1 MRKGSICELLKLL
14 SFLMSF
20 RNMHRRHLN
29 LGSYTRLSC
38 WLPYKLSSWNYFID
52 DRYMLEGN
60 ALWLL
65 YASVFFPIVLVTRY
79 LDVYTNLVKECP
91 DYFHGDWLHCGHLC
105 VVHRWCWVGIEVLFS
120 HACIAYMSSVTRT
133 FRFFLSSGV
142 KSMIE
147 APPCTYS
154 PAQPIRNEGSSNH
167 GTSPQKK
174 NPWNMHASIKP
185 SK

>member
-1 MRKGSICELLKLL
+1 
-14 SFLMSF
+14 
-20 RNMHRRHLN
+20 MHRRHLN

-65 YASVFFPIVLVTRY
+65 YASVSLPIVLVTRY

-120 HACIAYMSSVTRT
+120 HACIAYMSSGLERSV
-133 FRFFLSSGV
+133 FFSPLELSQWLKLHPAHTAQTSPLEMKV
-142 KSMIE
+142 HPSMEHPLKKNKKKIHGTCMH
-147 APPCTYS
+147 PSS
-154 PAQPIRNEGSSNH
+154 PANRLTNTRRKTN
-167 GTSPQKK
+167 
-174 NPWNMHASIKP
+174 
-185 SK
+185 